1 MCGAGAADGESTPG
15 AGNGRIRVM
24 PRWTIDSPTTL
35 DFDGVV
41 ALRVRIVAGS
51 VAVLA
56 TADRPRL
63 DVTEV
68 SGQPLL
74 VTHEAGIL
82 TVSYEDLTWD
92 GLRGWLRPQ
101 RHSANITVTVQKD
114 CPTQLGVVNATAIV
128 SGVSARTSLKSMS
141 GDLTLDGVTGA
152 VDANT
157 VSGNVE
163 AQGLNGS
170 VVFKSVSGD
179 LTLADGQVGR
189 LDAKTVSG
197 RVTADVG
204 LAPAGEM
211 RVGTL
216 SGEVAIRL
224 PEHTSAQVNL
234 RSTSGHVHSD
244 FDALDSA
251 RGPSSKNV
259 TGTLGGGSG
268 KLSVASVSG
277 DVTILRG
284 SRRPAPGE
292 SAPGKTAEPG
302 TAQDE
307 SAPGETAEMA
317 ESRTAQRE
325 SVPGETAE
333 TSESR
338 TAQRESVPGETI
350 QPGTAQDASAS
361 GETAQPGTAQDES
374 APGETTQPGT
384 AQREPAP
391 GETAQPG
398 TAQREPAPGETAQP
412 GTAQDGSA
420 AMGGPAKEG
429 EAR

>member
-361 GETAQPGTAQDES
+361 GETAQPGTAQD
-374 APGETTQPGT
+374 
-384 AQREPAP
+384 
-391 GETAQPG
+391 
-398 TAQREPAPGETAQP
+398 
-412 GTAQDGSA
+412 GSA

>member
-1 MCGAGAADGESTPG
+1 
-15 AGNGRIRVM
+15 M

-224 PEHTSAQVNL
+224 PEQTSAQVNL

-284 SRRPAPGE
+284 SRRPPPDE

-307 SAPGETAEMA
+307 SAPDETAETA
-317 ESRTAQRE
+317 ESRTAQHE
-325 SVPGETAE
+325 SVPDETAE
-333 TSESR
+333 TAESR
-338 TAQRESVPGETI
+338 TAQHESVPDETAETAESRTAQHESVPDETAETAESRTAQHESVPG
-350 QPGTAQDASAS
+350 Q
-361 GETAQPGTAQDES
+361 TAQPGTARDES
-374 APGETTQPGT
+374 VP
-384 AQREPAP
+384 R
-391 GETAQPG
+391 
-398 TAQREPAPGETAQP
+398 ETAQP